1 MGFKYNEIED
11 WENIVQPPKENLYK
25 LLKNMI
31 DNHIKPNVQIRIG
44 GVTFNCHMMVLQCYS
59 DFFMECNNE
68 VLIQLPEEKITPGA
82 FMMVYDWML
91 AAEPL
96 VQREGILELFNAA
109 NFLKI
114 KDLVNQCWLCLDDDV
129 RFREDTA
136 FLLYLEAR
144 QFKLESLEQLML
156 TRICKFF
163 LTLVSSKEYVTL
175 SSDEVC
181 TLLSSNTIG
190 VNSEIEVY
198 AFAIFS
204 KYLDFYFLKFQIFMA
219 MVRWLSHDWA
229 EREKDM
235 LKIVKCVRFSLM
247 PPWFLVTLN
256 KNTDCEE
263 IDRIVCHPEVKKMIN
278 DGIS

>member
-1 MGFKYNEIED
+1 MGFKTNEIQGWED
-11 WENIVQPPKENLYK
+11 IVQPPKENLYK
-25 LLKNMI
+25 LLRNMI

-91 AAEPL
+91 AEEPL

-109 NFLKI
+109 NFLRI
-114 KDLVNQCWLCLDDDV
+114 KNLVNQCWLCLDDDV

-144 QFKLESLEQLML
+144 NYGLESLEQLML

-163 LTLVSSKEYVTL
+163 LTLVASKEYLELTTK
-175 SSDEVC
+175 EIC

-190 VNSEIEVY
+190 VNSEIEV
-198 AFAIFS
+198 S
-204 KYLDFYFLKFQIFMA
+204 PQ
-219 MVRWLSHDWA
+219 R
-229 EREKDM
+229 
-235 LKIVKCVRFSLM
+235 CV
-247 PPWFLVTLN
+247 
-256 KNTDCEE
+256 
-263 IDRIVCHPEVKKMIN
+263 I
-278 DGIS
+278 